1 MSLTITNPPRAESNP
16 LAIRCITKPND
27 PYDSEVFRLTGD
39 YARVS
44 VRTGEDL
51 AFIRLMRY
59 GIDYHAPAT
68 GDGILIK
75 AELLKA

>member
-1 MSLTITNPPRAESNP
+1 MLTINNPPRAEVNP
-16 LAIRCITKPND
+16 LAIRRITKPND
-27 PYDSEVFRLTGD
+27 PYDSEVFRLTGN

-51 AFIRLMRY
+51 ALIRMMRH

-68 GDGILIK
+68 GDGILVK
-75 AELLKA
+75 AELLKV